1 LLLPWNV
8 IPIGLRDGSEGGVSD
23 TCSAAAIC
31 DVEVRRVRDI
41 EALGAEQQLYTFLD
55 RRVLEE
61 EKVDMAEVWPKL

>member
-1 LLLPWNV
+1 LVLPWNA
-8 IPIGLRDGSEGGVSD
+8 IPIGLRDGSEGGVPEA
-23 TCSAAAIC
+23 CSAAAIC
-31 DVEVRRVRDI
+31 DVEIRRVRDI